1 MAPQVDLSPSMH
13 FGAAAGLPAA
23 LRRLLAWRPSSIR
36 GNGRSSRAASVSG
49 SGWIWASPRARIARE
64 CGEVLI
70 ARQGDGRAWHFAHA
84 SGSDCHGAADGALHK
99 VAKQLVVRE
108 KSVLVPA
115 LETHE
120 SHRLADGC
128 RGAASRVRPA
138 ERLTFSEIR
147 DEGAVGAP

>member
-49 SGWIWASPRARIARE
+49 SGWIWARTRARIAR
-64 CGEVLI
+64 
-70 ARQGDGRAWHFAHA
+70 QGAARAWHFAHA
-84 SGSDCHGAADGALHK
+84 SGSDCHGAAEGALHQ